1 FSRRTSHAYNFI
13 PTVLCSTCLRLS
25 VILLPSTSS
34 CSPSNISWCNPLN
47 DIQRAGVTSRFEI
60 RIEEKTY
67 VGADGTLVPA
77 IRDFVLDV
85 EPESMT
91 VLMGPSGCG
100 KTTLLRIV
108 AGLDD
113 RYSGDVGIPPDTRIG
128 LMFQEPRLLPWRTLR
143 QISGLVGARGFG
155 PTDWERLAPAVGIAD
170 MLPRY
175 PQELSLGLAR
185 RVALA
190 RAFATKPDLLLL
202 DEPFVSLDERTADRL
217 RKLLL
222 EVWSARPTTAIL
234 VTHNAREAMML
245 ADQLVLLAPRPPHV
259 VAIATIAIRQADRD
273 SEVVESIYAD
283 LLRRYPANF
292 AIG

>member
-1 FSRRTSHAYNFI
+1 
-13 PTVLCSTCLRLS
+13 
-25 VILLPSTSS
+25 
-34 CSPSNISWCNPLN
+34 LN
-47 DIQRAGVTSRFEI
+47 DIQHAGVTSRFEI

-67 VGADGTLVPA
+67 VGADGSLVPA

-113 RYSGDVGIPPDTRIG
+113 RYSGNVGIPPETRIG
-128 LMFQEPRLLPWRTLR
+128 LMFQEPRLLPWRTV
-143 QISGLVGARGFG
+143 QQNIELVATPDFG
-155 PTDWERLAPAVGIAD
+155 PNDLDRLAHAVGIAD

-234 VTHNAREAMML
+234 VTHNAREAIML
-245 ADQLVLLAPRPPHV
+245 ADQLVLLAPRPTHV
-259 VAIATIAIRQADRD
+259 VAIETIAVPQADRD
-273 SEVVESIYAD
+273 GGVVEAILND
-283 LLRRYPANF
+283 LQRRYPANF
-292 AIG
+292 SGN

>member
-1 FSRRTSHAYNFI
+1 
-13 PTVLCSTCLRLS
+13 
-25 VILLPSTSS
+25 
-34 CSPSNISWCNPLN
+34 LN
-47 DIQRAGVTSRFEI
+47 DIQRAGVTSRFEV

-108 AGLDD
+108 AGLDE
-113 RYSGDVGIPPDTRIG
+113 RYAGEVGIPAGTRIG
-128 LMFQEPRLLPWRTLR
+128 LMFQEPRLLPWRTVR
-143 QISGLVGARGFG
+143 QNIELVAAPGFA
-155 PTDWERLAPAVGIAD
+155 PQDLERLAHAVGIAD

-190 RAFATKPDLLLL
+190 RAFATTPDLLLL

-222 EVWSARPTTAIL
+222 EVWSARPTTALL
-234 VTHNAREAMML
+234 VTHNAREAIML
-245 ADQLVLLAPRPPHV
+245 ADQLVLLAPRPTHV
-259 VAIATIAIRQADRD
+259 VAIKTIAFRQADR
-273 SEVVESIYAD
+273 SAEVVDGIYAD

-292 AIG
+292 ALS

>member
-1 FSRRTSHAYNFI
+1 M
-13 PTVLCSTCLRLS
+13 
-25 VILLPSTSS
+25 
-34 CSPSNISWCNPLN
+34 N

-108 AGLDD
+108 ASLDD

-128 LMFQEPRLLPWRTLR
+128 LMFQEPRLLPWRTVR
-143 QISGLVGARGFG
+143 QNIELVAAPGFG
-155 PTDWERLAPAVGIAD
+155 PTDLERLAHAVGIAD
-170 MLPRY
+170 MLPRF

-245 ADQLVLLAPRPPHV
+245 ADQLVLLAPRPTHV
-259 VAIATIAIRQADRD
+259 VAIETIAIPQADRD

>member
-1 FSRRTSHAYNFI
+1 
-13 PTVLCSTCLRLS
+13 
-25 VILLPSTSS
+25 
-34 CSPSNISWCNPLN
+34 LN

-108 AGLDD
+108 AGLDE
-113 RYSGDVGIPPDTRIG
+113 RYAGEVGIPAGTRIG
-128 LMFQEPRLLPWRTLR
+128 LMFQEPRLLPWRTVR
-143 QISGLVGARGFG
+143 QNIELVAAPGFA
-155 PTDWERLAPAVGIAD
+155 PQDLERLAHAVGIAD

-190 RAFATKPDLLLL
+190 RAFATTPDLLLL

-222 EVWSARPTTAIL
+222 EVWSARPTTALL
-234 VTHNAREAMML
+234 VTHNAREAIML
-245 ADQLVLLAPRPPHV
+245 ADQLVLLAPRPTHV
-259 VAIATIAIRQADRD
+259 VAIETIAVPHADR
-273 SEVVESIYAD
+273 SAKVVDAIYAD

-292 AIG
+292 ALS

>member
-1 FSRRTSHAYNFI
+1 M
-13 PTVLCSTCLRLS
+13 
-25 VILLPSTSS
+25 
-34 CSPSNISWCNPLN
+34 N
-47 DIQRAGVTSRFEI
+47 DIRPAGVTSRFEI
-60 RIEEKTY
+60 RIEEKVH
-67 VGADGTLVPA
+67 VGADGTGLLA
-77 IRDFVLDV
+77 IRDLALDV

-100 KTTLLRIV
+100 KTTMLRIV

-113 RYSGDVGIPPDTRIG
+113 RFTGSIGTHPNTRIG
-128 LMFQEPRLLPWRTLR
+128 LMFQEPRLLPWRTVK
-143 QISGLVGARGFG
+143 QNIMLVAAPDF
-155 PTDWERLAPAVGIAD
+155 TEADLDRLAHAVGIAD

-222 EVWSARPTTAIL
+222 EVWQARPTTAIL
-234 VTHNAREAMML
+234 VTHNAREAILL
-245 ADQLVLLAPRPPHV
+245 ADQLVLLAPRPTHV
-259 VAIATIAIRQADRD
+259 TAVETIAMPQAERD
-273 SEVVESIYAD
+273 HKAIEAIHTD
-283 LLRRYPANF
+283 LLRRYPASF
-292 AIG
+292 SGH

>member
-1 FSRRTSHAYNFI
+1 M
-13 PTVLCSTCLRLS
+13 
-25 VILLPSTSS
+25 
-34 CSPSNISWCNPLN
+34 
-47 DIQRAGVTSRFEI
+47 QRAGVTSQFEI
-60 RIEEKTY
+60 RIDEKTY
-67 VGADGTLVPA
+67 VGADGSRLTA
-77 IRDFVLDV
+77 IRDFALDV
-85 EPESMT
+85 AQESMT

-113 RYSGDVGIPPDTRIG
+113 RFVGKVNVPEGARIG
-128 LMFQEPRLLPWRTLR
+128 VMFQEPRLLPWRTVR
-143 QISGLVGARGFG
+143 QNIELVAAPDFSGEDLE
-155 PTDWERLAPAVGIAD
+155 WLAQAVGIAD

-217 RKLLL
+217 RRLLL

-234 VTHNAREAMML
+234 VTHNAREAILL
-245 ADQLVLLAPRPPHV
+245 ADQLVLLAPRPTHV
-259 VAIATIAIRQADRD
+259 VTVETIAVPQAERD
-273 SEVVESIYAD
+273 PQAIEAIHVD
-283 LLRRYPANF
+283 LLERYPANF
-292 AIG
+292 SGR

>member
-1 FSRRTSHAYNFI
+1 
-13 PTVLCSTCLRLS
+13 
-25 VILLPSTSS
+25 
-34 CSPSNISWCNPLN
+34 LN
-47 DIQRAGVTSRFEI
+47 DTQRAGVTSRFEI
-60 RIEEKTY
+60 RIEEKTH
-67 VGADGTLVPA
+67 VSADGSELVA

-113 RYSGDVGIPPDTRIG
+113 RFTGDVGIPPGTRIG
-128 LMFQEPRLLPWRTLR
+128 LMFQEPRLLPWRTVR
-143 QISGLVGARGFG
+143 QNIELVAAPDFSEA
-155 PTDWERLAPAVGIAD
+155 DLEWLAQAVGIAD

-190 RAFATKPDLLLL
+190 RSFATKPDLLLL

-222 EVWSARPTTAIL
+222 EVWQARPTTAIL
-234 VTHNAREAMML
+234 VTHNAREAIML
-245 ADQLVLLAPRPPHV
+245 ADQLVLLAPRPTHV
-259 VAIATIAIRQADRD
+259 ITIETIAVPQAERNHKA
-273 SEVVESIYAD
+273 VEAIHTD
-283 LLRRYPANF
+283 LLRRYPGNF
-292 AIG
+292 SNS

>member
-1 FSRRTSHAYNFI
+1 
-13 PTVLCSTCLRLS
+13 
-25 VILLPSTSS
+25 
-34 CSPSNISWCNPLN
+34 LN
-47 DIQRAGVTSRFEI
+47 DIRPAGVTSRFEI
-60 RIEEKTY
+60 RIEQKTHFS
-67 VGADGTLVPA
+67 ADGTSLVA

-85 EPESMT
+85 APESMT

-113 RYSGDVGIPPDTRIG
+113 RFTGKVGLHPEARIG
-128 LMFQEPRLLPWRTLR
+128 LMFQEPRLLPWRTVK
-143 QISGLVGARGFG
+143 QNIELVAAPDFSVE
-155 PTDWERLAPAVGIAD
+155 DLDRLAHAVGIAD

-217 RKLLL
+217 RRLLL
-222 EVWSARPTTAIL
+222 EVWQARPTTAIL
-234 VTHNAREAMML
+234 VTHNAREAIQL
-245 ADQLVLLAPRPPHV
+245 ADQLVLLASRPTHV
-259 VAIATIAIRQADRD
+259 IAVETIAVPQAERD
-273 SEVVESIYAD
+273 PKTIDAIHAD

-292 AIG
+292 AAN